1 MIRFDDL
8 TFFYQNHVDRALDYE
23 NKTAYLYKSNL
34 GSIRILYGTNVSF
47 IRSV

>member
-23 NKTAYLYKSNL
+23 NRTAFLYKTKV
-34 GSIRILYGTNVSF
+34 GSVRILFGTEVSF